1 MAINVPWVKLPQTK
15 YEQLRNGKRGV
26 VFKLSPQYV
35 GKIIYR
41 QVRENKYE
49 LRHDKES
56 LEELTHEHNI
66 CEKLY
71 KNNIGN
77 VPKPIGV
84 DRLGILESSH
94 PTFIMEYITL
104 PRGDE
109 INHVDLGKA
118 TRLTISEI
126 GKATDIGLLAGKD
139 VLNPANFF
147 YDTVKKYHDDEEYP
161 QDRNI

>member
-1 MAINVPWVKLPQTK
+1 
-15 YEQLRNGKRGV
+15 
-26 VFKLSPQYV
+26 
-35 GKIIYR
+35 
-41 QVRENKYE
+41 
-49 LRHDKES
+49 
-56 LEELTHEHNI
+56 
-66 CEKLY
+66 
-71 KNNIGN
+71 
-77 VPKPIGV
+77 
-84 DRLGILESSH
+84 
-94 PTFIMEYITL
+94 MEYITL

-147 YDTVKKYHDDEEYP
+147 YDTEKNQVRLIDFGRWTDLLKKYHDDEEYP